1 MTRRLKAPD
10 SGVTVRMYR
19 QGQGDCFLLAFP
31 RKGASRDNPVYML
44 IDCGYMGGSQFT
56 HDGEKIGIRDCIA
69 DLIGAT
75 GGFVDYV
82 AVTHEHSDHANGF
95 NVKED
100 GKRMFEDLEFGH
112 LFLAWTEDGD
122 DAFANDLRTRFKDQL
137 VALAMAEDKLG
148 AASVPEG
155 TQESVRHL
163 LEMEIGDADERRAF
177 AADTGK
183 IDGLSNKQALQFLR
197 DTAKS
202 GPEFLRP
209 GQEPFAMDGTNG
221 ARVYVLG
228 PPRNEDLL
236 VSLNPTGDEEFKFG
250 AGFGLDGEASAFHM
264 AMTDSAGQGA
274 ISPFANRY
282 IEPEAQVFARVLEPE
297 GTGYDA
303 EPATRQIEEYHARY
317 YNEGQRVRKED
328 DWRRIDGD
336 WLGSANKLALRLN
349 HEVNNTSLVLA
360 FELPETGKVLLF
372 TGDAQ
377 RGNWMSWGDL
387 SWGCGDTQTSAK
399 ELLGRCVF
407 YKCGHHGSHNATLNG
422 TLDSK
427 WANLSWF
434 AQGEFAKEFVAM
446 IPVHHDWAV
455 TKKKWNHPLPAI
467 DEALMKKARGRV
479 LRNDLERVQRPKPA
493 DGHGKLT
500 DAEWEAFKDQS
511 VEARLYKQFTVLDS

>member
-1 MTRRLKAPD
+1 MTRRLKAPA

-31 RKGASRDNPVYML
+31 RKGAGRNTPVYML

-56 HDGEKIGIRDCIA
+56 HDGEKINIRDCIE

-75 GGFVDYV
+75 GGFIDYV
-82 AVTHEHSDHANGF
+82 AVTHEHLDHANGF
-95 NVKED
+95 NVKKD
-100 GKRMFEDLEFGH
+100 GARMFDGIEIGH

-122 DAFANDLRTRFKDQL
+122 DAFANDLRARFNDQL
-137 VALAMAEDKLG
+137 VALAMAEGKLDSAG
-148 AASVPEG
+148 VPTG
-155 TQESVRHL
+155 TQDTVRQL
-163 LEMEIGDADERRAF
+163 LEIEMGDANERRAF
-177 AADTGK
+177 AADPTK
-183 IDGLSNKQALQFLR
+183 IDGLSNKMALKFLR
-197 DTAKS
+197 DTAIS

-209 GQEPFAMDGTNG
+209 GQAPFEIAGTDG

-228 PPRNEDLL
+228 PPRNEDMLL
-236 VSLNPTGDEEFKFG
+236 SLNPTGDEEFKFG
-250 AGFGLDGEASAFHM
+250 AGFGLDGETSAFHM
-264 AMTDSAGQGA
+264 AMTDGQGQGT

-282 IEPEAQVFARVLEPE
+282 RVPEAQVFAQSV
-297 GTGYDA
+297 
-303 EPATRQIEEYHARY
+303 PAADDDTLSEIANYHARY
-317 YNEGQRVRKED
+317 YCEADRDEKINE
-328 DWRRIDGD
+328 WRRIDGD
-336 WLGSANKLALRLN
+336 WLGAASKLALRLN

-387 SWGCGDTQTSAK
+387 SWGCGGDQTSAK
-399 ELLGRCVF
+399 DLLGRCVF

-422 TLDSK
+422 TFDSP

-434 AQGEFAKEFVAM
+434 AQGAFAQEFVAM
-446 IPVHHDWAV
+446 IPVHGDWAV

-479 LRNDLERVQRPKPA
+479 LRNDLDRVKRPKSA

-500 DAEWEAFKDQS
+500 DDEWQAFKDQS
-511 VEARLYKQFTVLDS
+511 VEARLYKQYTVLDS